1 MVRPDVLCGALT
13 SDKPT
18 VKLLVWPPDK
28 LAETALLSFGMPA
41 SLRVIHSGQFD
52 GVGLH
57 EPGFSM
63 SLFGRAIQGRTTLV
77 LAVPGTPS
85 IVAVIVVSPASTPPP
100 SAVRLPVDAI
110 VAMLVLEL
118 LHVSILSVIT
128 SPYLSSAIAVSW
140 PFPPQPTVN

>member
-1 MVRPDVLCGALT
+1 MVRPDVLCGAMT
-13 SDKPT
+13 SDKPP
-18 VKLLVWPPDK
+18 VQRLVWPPDK
-28 LAETALLSFGMPA
+28 LAEPALLSFGMPA

-85 IVAVIVVSPASTPPP
+85 IVAVIVASPASTPPP
-100 SAVRLPVDAI
+100 SAARLPVHAALPGI
-110 VAMLVLEL
+110 VV
-118 LHVSILSVIT
+118 
-128 SPYLSSAIAVSW
+128 
-140 PFPPQPTVN
+140 